1 MKNAK
6 SNKKSRSNVFYSS
19 ENVEV
24 DRKKIIEVKRR
35 LTLGEGLKLIPT
47 SEFEKEQLQ
56 KAAAERRVA
65 DTSAKKL
72 DLSKRNPNIMTS
84 DRSLNLIK

>member
-1 MKNAK
+1 MKNSK

-47 SEFEKEQLQ
+47 SDFEKEQLQ
-56 KAAAERRVA
+56 KAAAERRVE
-65 DTSAKKL
+65 TSVKKL
-72 DLSKRNPNIMTS
+72 DLTKRNPNIMTS

>member
-1 MKNAK
+1 MKNGK

-19 ENVEV
+19 ENVEI

-47 SEFEKEQLQ
+47 SDFEKEQLQ
-56 KAAAERRVA
+56 KAAAERRVE
-65 DTSAKKL
+65 TSAKKL
-72 DLSKRNPNIMTS
+72 DLTKRNPNIMTS